1 MELSAVEWRGWRVRG
16 GEGGKVKS
24 GQEERGGV
32 RRNEE
37 RRGEEKRGEEVYG
50 LSPGILLH

>member
-16 GEGGKVKS
+16 EEGGKVKS
-24 GQEERGGV
+24 GQGGEG
-32 RRNEE
+32 RCEE